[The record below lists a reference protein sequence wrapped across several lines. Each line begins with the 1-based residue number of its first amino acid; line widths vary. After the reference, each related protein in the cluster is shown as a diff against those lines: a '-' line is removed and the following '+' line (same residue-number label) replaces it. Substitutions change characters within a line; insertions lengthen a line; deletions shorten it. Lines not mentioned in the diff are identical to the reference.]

1 MGGSAQQQLARYGR
15 RTVGAGAV
23 ITAAIL
29 LAACGGGSSSSN
41 PNAGG
46 SSSTTAGGAGS
57 ASSTSS
63 GGSSS
68 TTAASGGSGGGK
80 TVKITYWTSNS
91 NQAEIKYLDSHFN
104 SSHPGM
110 HVQGEY
116 IASSDETTAKEVA
129 AIKSG
134 TEPNVVVGQ
143 DPSQL
148 PFLAESGKV
157 VALNGKMDALTNA
170 LYPGIKQSVFYKG
183 QQLGMPLGGVGDFV
197 LFYNKKD
204 FAAAGISHPPATW
217 TQLEADAIKLSDP
230 AKHHYGIY
238 IPLGSAEWISYDWE
252 AQLWADGGQFMNAN
266 NTKTAFDSPAGV
278 HALTTWY
285 DLVQKD
291 HAAPTTSFAQAGS
304 YDGANAFA
312 GNDVA
317 MVIDGQWAI
326 ATSQT
331 AHLNFG
337 VAPFPRGTKGSATN
351 IGIGVASE
359 FDHGTAENNAA
370 TQFIEWLAEPAQGAY
385 LTAKSGGLPSSP
397 AQLHEPLVKQAEKST
412 FGYSVFANELKY
424 GHSRPTIPAYA
435 TISLDLSNEI
445 NACLTGH
452 ISPAAALAKAAK
464 EGDQAIANGGSTS

>member
-1 MGGSAQQQLARYGR
+1 MSATTQQRSVRHVR
-15 RTVGAGAV
+15 RTVSAGAV
-23 ITAAIL
+23 IGAAVLL
-29 LAACGGGSSSSN
+29 LAACGGGSSSTN

-46 SSSTTAGGAGS
+46 SSSTTSGS
-57 ASSTSS
+57 TGTSGSGPSTTV
-63 GGSSS
+63 GSS
-68 TTAASGGSGGGK
+68 SGGGK
-80 TVKITYWTSNS
+80 TVDISYWTSNS
-91 NQAEIKYLDSHFN
+91 SKTEISYLDSHFDAT
-104 SSHPGM
+104 HPGIK
-110 HVQGEY
+110 VQGEY
-116 IASSDETTAKEVA
+116 ITSSDDTTAKEVA
-129 AIKSG
+129 ALKSG
-134 TEPNVVVGQ
+134 TEPNVVIGQ

-157 VALNGKMDALTNA
+157 VPLNGKMTALTNSLYSGIREA
-170 LYPGIKQSVFYKG
+170 LFYKG
-183 QQLGMPLGGVGDFV
+183 QQLGMALGGVGDFV

-204 FAAAGISHPPATW
+204 FAAAGITGPPTTW

-230 AKHHYGIY
+230 SKHRYGIY

-252 AQLWADGGQFMNAN
+252 AQLWADGGQFLNSTD
-266 NTKTAFDSPAGV
+266 TKTAFDSPAGV
-278 HALTTWY
+278 QALTTWY

-291 HAAPTTSFAQAGS
+291 HAAPTTSYEEAGS

-331 AHLNFG
+331 AHLSFG
-337 VAPFPRGTKGSATN
+337 VAPFPRGTAGGATN

-385 LTAKSGGLPSSP
+385 LTAESGGLPSAP
-397 AQLHEPLVKQAEKST
+397 AQLDQPTLKAAEKST
-412 FGYSVFANELKY
+412 FGYSVFAENLKY
-424 GHSRPTIPAYA
+424 GHTRPSIPAYA
-435 TISLDLSNEI
+435 AISLDLSNEI
-445 NACLTGH
+445 NACLTGQ

-464 EGDQAIANGGSTS
+464 EGNEAIANGGSSS